1 MPGTWKFTIQGNS
14 PEKTWITL
22 YEYWRDLWNESWLFL
37 LGLYVVIPEDFG
49 KLTAKLRFFALCARA
64 RTCVCVCVRARAR
77 AHVCLRER
85 QTERR
90 ETERREGGR
99 DRERIVHQAWHRR
112 FRKTS
117 TLCPTVPWELISVNM
132 NALEELYSSWLRDK
146 YLIKPTHSL
155 VALLV
160 PFLFNKKIHI
170 SILKSARHVFRTFSK
185 SLPKDHFCS
194 DTLGSG
200 NQLFPVHF
208 DTKTFLLAF

>member
-1 MPGTWKFTIQGNS
+1 
-14 PEKTWITL
+14 
-22 YEYWRDLWNESWLFL
+22 
-37 LGLYVVIPEDFG
+37 
-49 KLTAKLRFFALCARA
+49 
-64 RTCVCVCVRARAR
+64 
-77 AHVCLRER
+77 
-85 QTERR
+85 
-90 ETERREGGR
+90 
-99 DRERIVHQAWHRR
+99 
-112 FRKTS
+112 
-117 TLCPTVPWELISVNM
+117 M